1 MRKLITI
8 LFVFFCQVTFGQV
21 YQEMPQYGYRAN
33 RMAFDSALQMPTI
46 CGTPTLKS
54 NITNRG
60 AIAFDSCNNRF
71 YYYNPKPKT
80 WTALTG
86 GTSNKVDS
94 VNISNDSLKYWI
106 NGVGYYI
113 TKVITTQIDTTSLSN
128 RINSKFAII
137 DTSNKW
143 VNSVTKLND
152 TTIRVVKNTTT
163 TDLVILGKQID
174 TTSLSNRINT
184 KINIADSSAMLSAYL
199 RKIDTTNKFVVNLAK
214 LNDSTFRFYKGNTST
229 DITLP
234 RTSIV
239 TDTSNAFVNNIIKV
253 TDSSFRFFK
262 GTTNTL
268 LTFARIDTANKFV
281 LNVTRLND
289 SVIQISKGGTITNLL
304 IKGVQDNVIG
314 SNGLNGLNN
323 IKLGGDLVN
332 GTTSIEATTDALS
345 SLQIGNTRKM
355 DNLIMKANQTTI
367 SSTNDLFLIQPTT
380 STDTTTYKP
389 LAVASNGKVVKANW
403 FGNATTIDTTNKFVN
418 NVTKKN
424 DSTIIVYKGS
434 GATEILLPRG
444 TGGGITIDT
453 TNRFVNNV
461 TKKNDST
468 ITIFKG
474 SGSTDI
480 EILGNLNGSGTT
492 NYLPIWTN
500 TNTLGTSS
508 INDSANN
515 IWFKRNGQNRSWINP
530 SGFQF
535 WQLNDGVSESGLIG
549 YGTPNS
555 KVGISMFNSSLTG
568 RSDIRHQTNGGFSF
582 ATHSAGT
589 IPLVDQVFINPTGNL
604 QIGQGIDSG
613 YKLLVVGD
621 AKITD
626 SVKLT
631 GIQNMTDSTTAKPL
645 VIDANGQ
652 VKKALNWGANPTL
665 EQVTTSGNITRNEI
679 QLLNSTTTSFLTLRA
694 EADYSNVY
702 TPFRFTNDEG
712 NFSVEINGFDAG
724 ARYSILRLGAFG
736 YGSTNIS
743 TDVSTHSDNVT
754 GINDTFAYK
763 RNIRNYVDSFARP
776 YKSYVAIISDSAQG
790 GNPTINYIF
799 ENELGGGG
807 IEWTHVTSGIYN
819 AYCDG
824 CFPQNK
830 TFLPAINF
838 GNDVIFKEHYGNT
851 KWLDASNIQLK
862 ILKDG
867 GAPIDGFSRLMIEIR
882 KYN

>member
-1 MRKLITI
+1 MAI
-8 LFVFFCQVTFGQV
+8 GQV

-94 VNISNDSLKYWI
+94 VNISNDSLRYWI
-106 NGVGYYI
+106 NGVGYFI
-113 TKVITTQIDTTSLSN
+113 TKITTTQIDTTSLSN
-128 RINSKFAII
+128 RINSKLAIV
-137 DTSNKW
+137 DTANRW

-152 TTIRVVKNTTT
+152 STIRVVKNTTT

-184 KINIADSSAMLSAYL
+184 KINIADSSAMLLPYL
-199 RKIDTTNKFVVNLAK
+199 RKVDTTNKFVVNLAK
-214 LNDSTFRFYKGNTST
+214 LNDSTFRFFKGSTST

-239 TDTSNAFVNNIIKV
+239 TDTSNAFVNNIVKV

-268 LTFARIDTANKFV
+268 LTFARIDTANRFV

-289 SVIQISKGGTITNLL
+289 SVIQVSKGGTITNLL
-304 IKGVQDNVIG
+304 IKGVPDNVIG
-314 SNGLNGLNN
+314 SNGLNGTNN

-332 GTTSIEATTDALS
+332 GTTSIEATSDALS

-367 SSTNDLFLIQPTT
+367 SSSNDLFLIQPTT
-380 STDTTTYKP
+380 SQDTTTYKP
-389 LAVASNGKVVKANW
+389 LAVGSNGKVVKGSW
-403 FGNATTIDTTNKFVN
+403 IGNATTIDTTNKFVN

-424 DSTIIVYKGS
+424 DSTIIVFKGS

-444 TGGGITIDT
+444 SGGTTIDT

-500 TNTLGTSS
+500 TNKLGTST

-604 QIGQGIDSG
+604 QIGQGVDSG

-626 SVKLT
+626 SVKFT
-631 GIQNMTDSTTAKPL
+631 GIQNMTDTTSAKPL

-652 VKKALNWGANPTL
+652 VKKALNWGAYPTL
-665 EQVTTSGNITRNEI
+665 DQVLTSGNLANNFIDLRDE
-679 QLLNSTTTSFLTLRA
+679 LNSGSLFLRPTEWSTFVYKPFDFNNSLGGA
-694 EADYSNVY
+694 VLSVNGDEEFSKLDLNYTPNSSNV
-702 TPFRFTNDEG
+702 
-712 NFSVEINGFDAG
+712 V
-724 ARYSILRLGAFG
+724 
-736 YGSTNIS
+736 IS
-743 TDVSTHSDNVT
+743 TDVSTHYNGT
-754 GINDTFAYK
+754 ITDTFAYK
-763 RNIRNYVDSFARP
+763 SDIRSYVTDYARP

-790 GNPTINYIF
+790 GNPTTNFVF
-799 ENELGGGG
+799 ENNIGG
-807 IEWTHVTSGIYN
+807 ITWTHLTAGTYN
-819 AYCDG
+819 AFCDG
-824 CFPQNK
+824 CFPQDK

-838 GNDVIFKEHYGNT
+838 GNDVISAEHYGNT
-851 KWLDASNIQLK
+851 KWLDSSNIRLV
-862 ILKDG
+862 ILRDG
-867 GAPIDGFSRLMIEIR
+867 GTRINGFSRLMIEIR

>member
-1 MRKLITI
+1 
-8 LFVFFCQVTFGQV
+8 
-21 YQEMPQYGYRAN
+21 
-33 RMAFDSALQMPTI
+33 
-46 CGTPTLKS
+46 
-54 NITNRG
+54 
-60 AIAFDSCNNRF
+60 
-71 YYYNPKPKT
+71 
-80 WTALTG
+80 
-86 GTSNKVDS
+86 
-94 VNISNDSLKYWI
+94 
-106 NGVGYYI
+106 
-113 TKVITTQIDTTSLSN
+113 
-128 RINSKFAII
+128 
-137 DTSNKW
+137 
-143 VNSVTKLND
+143 
-152 TTIRVVKNTTT
+152 
-163 TDLVILGKQID
+163 
-174 TTSLSNRINT
+174 
-184 KINIADSSAMLSAYL
+184 
-199 RKIDTTNKFVVNLAK
+199 
-214 LNDSTFRFYKGNTST
+214 
-229 DITLP
+229 
-234 RTSIV
+234 V
-239 TDTSNAFVNNIIKV
+239 TDTSNAFVNNIVKV

-268 LTFARIDTANKFV
+268 LTFARIDTANRFV
-281 LNVTRLND
+281 LNVTKLND
-289 SVIQISKGGTITNLL
+289 SVIQVSKGGTITNLL
-304 IKGVQDNVIG
+304 IKGVPDNVIG
-314 SNGLNGLNN
+314 SNGLNGTNN

-332 GTTSIEATTDALS
+332 GTTSIEATSDALS

-355 DNLIMKANQTTI
+355 DNLIMKANQTII

-380 STDTTTYKP
+380 SQDTTTYKP

-444 TGGGITIDT
+444 TGGTTIDT

-500 TNTLGTSS
+500 TNTLGTSA
-508 INDSANN
+508 INDSSNN

-555 KVGISMFNSSLTG
+555 KVGISMYNSSLTG

-589 IPLVDQVFINPTGNL
+589 IPLVDQVFINTTGNL
-604 QIGQGIDSG
+604 QIGQAVDSG

-631 GIQNMTDSTTAKPL
+631 GIQNMTDTTSAKPL

-652 VKKALNWGANPTL
+652 VKKALNWGAYPTL
-665 EQVTTSGNITRNEI
+665 DQVLTSGNQSSNSIRLLDGSSSGTL
-679 QLLNSTTTSFLTLRA
+679 QLKATENTSF
-694 EADYSNVY
+694 VWI
-702 TPFRFTNDEG
+702 PF
-712 NFSVEINGFDAG
+712 NFNNEQGGSQTTINAIDGFSQLNL
-724 ARYSILRLGAFG
+724 YNITSQSQVTI
-736 YGSTNIS
+736 STN
-743 TDVSTHSDNVT
+743 VSTHLNSSNT
-754 GINDTFAYK
+754 LDTFAYK
-763 RNIRNYVDSFARP
+763 SNIRNYVDSFARP

-790 GNPTINYIF
+790 GNPTNNFIF
-799 ENELGGGG
+799 ENQLGSG
-807 IEWTHVTSGIYN
+807 ITWTHVTSGVYN
-819 AYCDG
+819 AFCDG
-824 CFPQNK
+824 CFPENK

-862 ILKDG
+862 ILRDG
-867 GAPIDGFSRLMIEIR
+867 GSPIDGFSRLMIEIR